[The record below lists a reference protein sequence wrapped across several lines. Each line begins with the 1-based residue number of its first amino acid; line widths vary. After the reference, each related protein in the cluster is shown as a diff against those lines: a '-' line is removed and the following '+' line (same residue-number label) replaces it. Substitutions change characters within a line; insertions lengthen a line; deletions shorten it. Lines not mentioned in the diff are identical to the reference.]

1 MPKNSE
7 VNPTNLERRD
17 LLKGLAV
24 VLGAAIS
31 PACQRAAE
39 VPAAQ
44 RMAGVARWSSEQ
56 RAIAHR
62 CADLIMPATDTPSAL
77 AVGVGE
83 FMDYV
88 ASVWLQQSELE
99 ELLAGLNGLQEEAQ
113 RQYTKNFVD
122 LSEMEQVQLLTQM
135 ETAGSALNAGSQEE
149 LRSKV
154 FARLKELTVV
164 GYYSSEVGAKQ
175 SGCMCLCLGD
185 MTDISNSIR
194 WGGSGRVSSFR
205 ASGRHRGGSGISG
218 GWAAKELA
226 EKGLNVLMLE
236 RGKPLTHGADY
247 IGEHQ
252 PPWQRP
258 NMGMRPRELYDREYP
273 VQSTSYAFDE
283 TTRHFWNNDQDNPYD
298 YNPEEPFHWLRA
310 DVVGGRSLFGRARV
324 IAGAIWILPRT
335 N

>member
-1 MPKNSE
+1 MPTNSE

-17 LLKGLAV
+17 LLKGLAII
-24 VLGAAIS
+24 LGAAIS

-44 RMAGVARWSSEQ
+44 RMAGVARWSLEQ

-135 ETAGSALNAGSQEE
+135 ETASSVLNASSQEE

-175 SGCMCLCLGD
+175 ERVYVPMP
-185 MTDISNSIR
+185 
-194 WGGSGRVSSFR
+194 GRYDGYFKLNKVGRQWSS
-205 ASGRHRGGSGISG
+205 
-218 GWAAKELA
+218 
-226 EKGLNVLMLE
+226 
-236 RGKPLTHGADY
+236 
-247 IGEHQ
+247 
-252 PPWQRP
+252 
-258 NMGMRPRELYDREYP
+258 
-273 VQSTSYAFDE
+273 
-283 TTRHFWNNDQDNPYD
+283 
-298 YNPEEPFHWLRA
+298 
-310 DVVGGRSLFGRARV
+310 
-324 IAGAIWILPRT
+324 
-335 N
+335 

>member
-1 MPKNSE
+1 MPTNSE

-24 VLGAAIS
+24 ILGAAIS

-44 RMAGVARWSSEQ
+44 RMAGVARWSLEQ

-99 ELLAGLNGLQEEAQ
+99 ELLAGLNGLQQEAQ

-135 ETAGSALNAGSQEE
+135 ETASSVLNASSQEE

-175 SGCMCLCLGD
+175 ERVYVPMP
-185 MTDISNSIR
+185 
-194 WGGSGRVSSFR
+194 GRYDGYFKLNKVGRQWSS
-205 ASGRHRGGSGISG
+205 
-218 GWAAKELA
+218 
-226 EKGLNVLMLE
+226 
-236 RGKPLTHGADY
+236 
-247 IGEHQ
+247 
-252 PPWQRP
+252 
-258 NMGMRPRELYDREYP
+258 
-273 VQSTSYAFDE
+273 
-283 TTRHFWNNDQDNPYD
+283 
-298 YNPEEPFHWLRA
+298 
-310 DVVGGRSLFGRARV
+310 
-324 IAGAIWILPRT
+324 
-335 N
+335 

>member
-1 MPKNSE
+1 MPTNSE

-44 RMAGVARWSSEQ
+44 RMAGVARWSLEQ

-88 ASVWLQQSELE
+88 ASVWLQQSELD
-99 ELLAGLNGLQEEAQ
+99 ELLVGLNGLQEEAQ
-113 RQYTKNFVD
+113 RQYAKNFVD

-135 ETAGSALNAGSQEE
+135 ETASSVLNASSQEE

-175 SGCMCLCLGD
+175 ERVYVPMP
-185 MTDISNSIR
+185 
-194 WGGSGRVSSFR
+194 GRYDGYFKLNKVGRQWSS
-205 ASGRHRGGSGISG
+205 
-218 GWAAKELA
+218 
-226 EKGLNVLMLE
+226 
-236 RGKPLTHGADY
+236 
-247 IGEHQ
+247 
-252 PPWQRP
+252 
-258 NMGMRPRELYDREYP
+258 
-273 VQSTSYAFDE
+273 
-283 TTRHFWNNDQDNPYD
+283 
-298 YNPEEPFHWLRA
+298 
-310 DVVGGRSLFGRARV
+310 
-324 IAGAIWILPRT
+324 
-335 N
+335 

>member
-1 MPKNSE
+1 MPTNSE

-44 RMAGVARWSSEQ
+44 RMAGVARWSLEQ

-99 ELLAGLNGLQEEAQ
+99 ELLAGLNGLQQEAQ

-135 ETAGSALNAGSQEE
+135 ETASSVLNASSQEE

-175 SGCMCLCLGD
+175 ERVYVPMP
-185 MTDISNSIR
+185 
-194 WGGSGRVSSFR
+194 GRYDGYFKLNKVGRQWSS
-205 ASGRHRGGSGISG
+205 
-218 GWAAKELA
+218 
-226 EKGLNVLMLE
+226 
-236 RGKPLTHGADY
+236 
-247 IGEHQ
+247 
-252 PPWQRP
+252 
-258 NMGMRPRELYDREYP
+258 
-273 VQSTSYAFDE
+273 
-283 TTRHFWNNDQDNPYD
+283 
-298 YNPEEPFHWLRA
+298 
-310 DVVGGRSLFGRARV
+310 
-324 IAGAIWILPRT
+324 
-335 N
+335 

>member
-1 MPKNSE
+1 MPTNSE

-44 RMAGVARWSSEQ
+44 RMAGVARWSLEQ

-88 ASVWLQQSELE
+88 ASVWLQQSELD
-99 ELLAGLNGLQEEAQ
+99 ELLVGLNGLQEEAQ

-135 ETAGSALNAGSQEE
+135 ETASSVLNASSQEE

-175 SGCMCLCLGD
+175 ERVYVPMP
-185 MTDISNSIR
+185 
-194 WGGSGRVSSFR
+194 GRYDGYFKLNKVGRQWSS
-205 ASGRHRGGSGISG
+205 
-218 GWAAKELA
+218 
-226 EKGLNVLMLE
+226 
-236 RGKPLTHGADY
+236 
-247 IGEHQ
+247 
-252 PPWQRP
+252 
-258 NMGMRPRELYDREYP
+258 
-273 VQSTSYAFDE
+273 
-283 TTRHFWNNDQDNPYD
+283 
-298 YNPEEPFHWLRA
+298 
-310 DVVGGRSLFGRARV
+310 
-324 IAGAIWILPRT
+324 
-335 N
+335 

>member
-1 MPKNSE
+1 MPTNSE

-24 VLGAAIS
+24 ILGAAIS

-44 RMAGVARWSSEQ
+44 RMAGVARWSLEQ

-99 ELLAGLNGLQEEAQ
+99 ELLAGLNGLQEEAK

-135 ETAGSALNAGSQEE
+135 ETASSVLNASSQEE

-175 SGCMCLCLGD
+175 ERVYVPMP
-185 MTDISNSIR
+185 
-194 WGGSGRVSSFR
+194 GRYDGYFKLNKVGRQWSS
-205 ASGRHRGGSGISG
+205 
-218 GWAAKELA
+218 
-226 EKGLNVLMLE
+226 
-236 RGKPLTHGADY
+236 
-247 IGEHQ
+247 
-252 PPWQRP
+252 
-258 NMGMRPRELYDREYP
+258 
-273 VQSTSYAFDE
+273 
-283 TTRHFWNNDQDNPYD
+283 
-298 YNPEEPFHWLRA
+298 
-310 DVVGGRSLFGRARV
+310 
-324 IAGAIWILPRT
+324 
-335 N
+335 

>member
-1 MPKNSE
+1 MPTNSE

-44 RMAGVARWSSEQ
+44 RMAGVARWSLEQ

-135 ETAGSALNAGSQEE
+135 ETASSVLNASSQEE

-175 SGCMCLCLGD
+175 ERVYVPMP
-185 MTDISNSIR
+185 
-194 WGGSGRVSSFR
+194 GRYDGYFKLNKVGRQWSS
-205 ASGRHRGGSGISG
+205 
-218 GWAAKELA
+218 
-226 EKGLNVLMLE
+226 
-236 RGKPLTHGADY
+236 
-247 IGEHQ
+247 
-252 PPWQRP
+252 
-258 NMGMRPRELYDREYP
+258 
-273 VQSTSYAFDE
+273 
-283 TTRHFWNNDQDNPYD
+283 
-298 YNPEEPFHWLRA
+298 
-310 DVVGGRSLFGRARV
+310 
-324 IAGAIWILPRT
+324 
-335 N
+335 

>member
-1 MPKNSE
+1 MPTNSE

-24 VLGAAIS
+24 ILGAAIS

-44 RMAGVARWSSEQ
+44 RMAGVARWSLEQ

-135 ETAGSALNAGSQEE
+135 ETASSVLNASSQEE

-164 GYYSSEVGAKQ
+164 GYYSSEVGTKQ
-175 SGCMCLCLGD
+175 ERVYVPMP
-185 MTDISNSIR
+185 
-194 WGGSGRVSSFR
+194 GRYDGYFKLNKVGRQWSS
-205 ASGRHRGGSGISG
+205 
-218 GWAAKELA
+218 
-226 EKGLNVLMLE
+226 
-236 RGKPLTHGADY
+236 
-247 IGEHQ
+247 
-252 PPWQRP
+252 
-258 NMGMRPRELYDREYP
+258 
-273 VQSTSYAFDE
+273 
-283 TTRHFWNNDQDNPYD
+283 
-298 YNPEEPFHWLRA
+298 
-310 DVVGGRSLFGRARV
+310 
-324 IAGAIWILPRT
+324 
-335 N
+335 

>member
-24 VLGAAIS
+24 ILGAAIS
-31 PACQRAAE
+31 PACQRAVE

-44 RMAGVARWSSEQ
+44 RMAGVARWSLEQ

-135 ETAGSALNAGSQEE
+135 ETASSVLNASSQEE

-175 SGCMCLCLGD
+175 ERVYVPMP
-185 MTDISNSIR
+185 
-194 WGGSGRVSSFR
+194 GRYDGYFKLNKVGRQWSS
-205 ASGRHRGGSGISG
+205 
-218 GWAAKELA
+218 
-226 EKGLNVLMLE
+226 
-236 RGKPLTHGADY
+236 
-247 IGEHQ
+247 
-252 PPWQRP
+252 
-258 NMGMRPRELYDREYP
+258 
-273 VQSTSYAFDE
+273 
-283 TTRHFWNNDQDNPYD
+283 
-298 YNPEEPFHWLRA
+298 
-310 DVVGGRSLFGRARV
+310 
-324 IAGAIWILPRT
+324 
-335 N
+335 